1 MLSPFH
7 ISPPETP
14 YPILPLI
21 ASMRVLFNI
30 PTHSHLPALAFPY
43 IEASFSYLILINLS
57 LHVEIPYWTLFPTF
71 L

>member
-1 MLSPFH
+1 
-7 ISPPETP
+7 
-14 YPILPLI
+14 
-21 ASMRVLFNI
+21 MRVLFNI